1 MIVSYQNSGPYRS
14 VTYKNVEVISLGAY
28 IYTLRRSSADYH
40 KYQFRTPVVQG
51 HDSVVGPNY
60 VLQKHRSRLVS
71 RVLNS
76 K

>member
-14 VTYKNVEVISLGAY
+14 VTYKNVEVMSLGAY
-28 IYTLRRSSADYH
+28 YTLRRSGADHH

-60 VLQKHRSRLVS
+60 VLQKRRSRLVS